1 MRRLQRWF
9 IGWVCLGLAVCLP
22 AVAQTKLDNGQLDQL
37 MAPVALYPD
46 SLLSQILMGATYP
59 DDIAAA
65 AKWSAAHTSESG
77 DAAVKAVEGESWDPS
92 VKSLVAFPSVMDMM
106 GRQPD
111 WVKSVGDAFLAQP
124 DGVMDSVQ
132 RLRTQAQKAGNL
144 KSTPQ
149 QTVKSTTTDTN
160 KTVVVIEPADPQVV
174 YVPSYNPTVVY
185 GAWSYPSYPP
195 YYYPPPPGSVFATA
209 LVSGIGFGLGVAAVN
224 SMWGGFNWGHND
236 VDIDVNRYNNINVN
250 NRIDNARNNNVSWQH
265 NPANRGNT
273 PYADA
278 GNRQRFDS
286 QRQAGLQNRQAAQGQ
301 RQGQGLGQS
310 QGGRAAG
317 AAPAA
322 NSREAARDRAA
333 QSFEGRTGQSIAGH
347 EERGGARG
355 QGAAGRGGE
364 GAAGRGGEGAAG
376 RGGQAAADRGG
387 EGAAGRGGDAAAS
400 RGQGANA
407 GAGQGSRDRAQSGA
421 NHTPRSSSVST
432 QDHQAAAQRQRADES
447 AARDRARASNSSSA
461 LHDAGNGDRMR
472 QQSQRSEMN
481 RGGGGGGHRAS
492 GGGGG
497 RAGGGGGGHFGG
509 RR

>member
-9 IGWVCLGLAVCLP
+9 IGWLCLGLAVCLP

-46 SLLSQILMGATYP
+46 SLLSQILMGSTYP

-185 GAWSYPSYPP
+185 GAWAYPSYPP

-224 SMWGGFNWGHND
+224 SMWGGVNWGHND

-250 NRIDNARNNNVSWQH
+250 NRIDNAKNNNVSWQH
-265 NPANRGNT
+265 NPANRGST

-286 QRQAGLQNRQAAQGQ
+286 QRQAGLQNRQA
-301 RQGQGLGQS
+301 GQG

-322 NSREAARDRAA
+322 NSRDAARDRAA
-333 QSFEGRTGQSIAGH
+333 QSFQGRTGQPIAGH
-347 EERGGARG
+347 NEGGAGRG
-355 QGAAGRGGE
+355 QGAAGRAQGG
-364 GAAGRGGEGAAG
+364 
-376 RGGQAAADRGG
+376 
-387 EGAAGRGGDAAAS
+387 
-400 RGQGANA
+400 NA
-407 GAGQGSRDRAQSGA
+407 GAGQGARDRAQSGGA
-421 NHTPRSSSVST
+421 QTPRSSSSIST
-432 QDHQAAAQRQRADES
+432 QDRQAAAQRQRADES

-481 RGGGGGGHRAS
+481 RGGGGGVQR